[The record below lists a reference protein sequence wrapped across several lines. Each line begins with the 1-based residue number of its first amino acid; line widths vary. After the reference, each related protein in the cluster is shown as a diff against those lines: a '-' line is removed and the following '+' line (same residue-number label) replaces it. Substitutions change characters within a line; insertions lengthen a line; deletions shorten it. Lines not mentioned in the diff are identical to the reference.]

1 MVVVVIIGVL
11 SAIALPNFE
20 GQFNRAKV
28 GRAVAEVKSLKNLVE
43 LYKIEHGQ
51 YPTIKDFEDLIK
63 ENGFPNWGLSG
74 AEGFQDP
81 WENPYYYYVSGD
93 QTKYYIW
100 SSGPK
105 GEGTKGILASEAKRE
120 PLKDQAKPD
129 VINDTDCSL
138 SCKGGGS

>member
-28 GRAVAEVKSLKNLVE
+28 GRAVAEVKSLKNLVD
-43 LYKIEHGQ
+43 LHKIEHGK
-51 YPTIKDFEDLIK
+51 YPAIK
-63 ENGFPNWGLSG
+63 EFEELVKNNGFPDWGLTG
-74 AEGFQDP
+74 EEGFQDP
-81 WENPYYYYVSGD
+81 WENSYYYYVSGD

-100 SSGPK
+100 SAGPK

-120 PLKDQAKPD
+120 PLKDQAKPAVLD
-129 VINDTDCSL
+129 DNNSSL
-138 SCKGGGS
+138 SCGGS